1 VTGDPVSETPVR
13 LLVVRNDPT
22 DPPALLGQWWKEAG
36 AEVVE
41 LLADAGD
48 PLPAELPSD
57 VDALVV
63 LGGDMAAWEDDRAA
77 WLPGERALVAHTVAA
92 GRPVLGVC
100 LGAQVMT
107 LALGGVVD
115 RAPVPEIGV
124 YEIDMLDAAADDPLL
139 SRVPTGSPV
148 AQYHRDAMLRE
159 PEGAVRLAST
169 PDCPVQAYR
178 VGDHAWAVQFHPEV
192 DAEIMGSWFG
202 EDPEGTAEGGV
213 DPRAIVAEMAG
224 RAAEMQDAWRPFA
237 HAFVDVVRSAADR
250 G

>member
-1 VTGDPVSETPVR
+1 VTGAAVNMSPVR
-13 LLVVRNDPT
+13 LLVVRNDAT

-48 PLPAELPSD
+48 VLPTELPAD
-57 VDALVV
+57 VDALVL
-63 LGGDMAAWEDDRAA
+63 LGGDMAAWEDERAT
-77 WLPGERALVAHTVAA
+77 WLPDERALVAHTVAA

-115 RAPVPEIGV
+115 RAPVAEIGV
-124 YEIDMLDAAADDPLL
+124 VEIDLLDAAADDPLL
-139 SRVPTGSPV
+139 SRVPAGAPV

-169 PDCPVQAYR
+169 AECPVQAYR
-178 VGDHAWAVQFHPEV
+178 LGHHAWAVQFHPEV
-192 DAEIMGSWFG
+192 DAEIMRSWFG
-202 EDPEGTAEGGV
+202 DDPAAAEGGV
-213 DPRAIVAEMAG
+213 DPLAIVAEMTR
-224 RAAEMQDAWRPFA
+224 RAEEMQDAWRPFA
-237 HAFVDVVRSAADR
+237 HAFVDVVRAASGR
-250 G
+250 A